1 MTDAKPER
9 ESERE
14 RQTDGQKGSE
24 REGEEGLITVHTNES
39 INKIIRLLAVV
50 EPEATAGTG
59 TGTTVAADAAE
70 GTSEKR
76 EPEEEEEVVLAV
88 AVENIDADAGNSLE
102 GWSLVEGEG
111 FHKASSGVGR
121 EAPCYSWSEWCHRSQ
136 AENQR
141 WDTAS
146 PNVVDDAVV
155 VGTVRGKGAEQVLG
169 RSFERG
175 PASRRQQGVAQVGET
190 KRSETLQLN
199 AADC

>member
-1 MTDAKPER
+1 MLAGTEPER

-14 RQTDGQKGSE
+14 TDEQKGSE
-24 REGEEGLITVHTNES
+24 REGEEGLITVYTNES
-39 INKIIRLLAVV
+39 INKIIKLLAVV

-59 TGTTVAADAAE
+59 NGTTAAADAAE

-76 EPEEEEEVVLAV
+76 EPEEEVVLAV
-88 AVENIDADAGNSLE
+88 AVENIDADAGNYLE

-121 EAPCYSWSEWCHRSQ
+121 ETPCYSWSEWCHRSQ

-146 PNVVDDAVV
+146 PNVVDAAVVVV
-155 VGTVRGKGAEQVLG
+155 VGTVRGKGAEQVWG
-169 RSFERG
+169 RSYERG
-175 PASRRQQGVAQVGET
+175 LVSRRQQGVAQVGET